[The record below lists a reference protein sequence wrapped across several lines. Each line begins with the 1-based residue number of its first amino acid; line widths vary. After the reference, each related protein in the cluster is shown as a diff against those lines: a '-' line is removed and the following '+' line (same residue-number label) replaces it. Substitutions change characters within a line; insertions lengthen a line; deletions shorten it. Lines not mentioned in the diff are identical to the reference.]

1 MRWMK
6 WTGLLATIALII
18 LCFSTWTVIASKNII
33 ITGVDAVEVGL
44 GRPGYMHFL
53 FSFFFVLF
61 TFIRRIWAK
70 RFNLLVTALNVAW
83 AVRNW
88 FVISACN
95 LGECPE
101 KQPALYLLIP
111 VSVMMLASALFPDYD
126 LKEKEIN

>member
-6 WTGLLATIALII
+6 WIGLIATVALII
-18 LCFSTWTVIASKNII
+18 LCFTTWAVIASKNII
-33 ITGVDAVEVGL
+33 ITGVDAIAVGL

-61 TFIRRIWAK
+61 TFIPRVWAK
-70 RFNLLVTALNVAW
+70 RFNLLVTALNIAW

-88 FVISACN
+88 FVVSACS

-101 KQPALYLLIP
+101 KGFSLYLLIP
-111 VSVMMLASALFPDYD
+111 FSVIMLASALFPDYD
-126 LKEKEIN
+126 LKEKKIS